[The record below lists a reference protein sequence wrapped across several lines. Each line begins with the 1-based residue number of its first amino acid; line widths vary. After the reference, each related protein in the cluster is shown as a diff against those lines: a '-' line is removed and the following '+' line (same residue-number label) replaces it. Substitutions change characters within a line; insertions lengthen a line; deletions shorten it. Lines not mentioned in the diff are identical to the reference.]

1 MSRLVRLRRDFDEFR
16 RRRPDAVTVPMSVD
30 ALAALLAVAEA
41 GLAVDD
47 DWRSINW
54 PTSEHY
60 EALATAIAPLLAD
73 GTDREPTPDVSK
85 PAHDESSIACDVV
98 CGTSS
103 ETVPD
108 AHEAALA
115 WGCRWRGPSGEW
127 TLAKGDADIID
138 RYFADTLSSETPI
151 VSASD
156 TEAASGDSDAHDE
169 DVLCVRESMQFFD
182 DYQGQW
188 IDRLDGPPAFDRI
201 LARLEAEKKR
211 AQVAEAER
219 DWLAS
224 TVHHQDGVTWA
235 WTVIHVEPWERAM
248 RLAAAREAVERG
260 E

>member
-41 GLAVDD
+41 AAEIGNPVDFFGAKM
-47 DWRSINW
+47 RF
-54 PTSEHY
+54 P
-60 EALATAIAPLLAD
+60 ALFDALAPLLAD
-73 GTDREPTPDVSK
+73 ATDREPTPDVSK

-98 CGTSS
+98 SGTSS

-211 AQVAEAER
+211 AQVAEASELFLATYCARGQWTPALR
-219 DWLAS
+219 DLTDPAS
-224 TVHHQDGVTWA
+224 W
-235 WTVIHVEPWERAM
+235 IE
-248 RLAAAREAVERG
+248 AAREAVERG